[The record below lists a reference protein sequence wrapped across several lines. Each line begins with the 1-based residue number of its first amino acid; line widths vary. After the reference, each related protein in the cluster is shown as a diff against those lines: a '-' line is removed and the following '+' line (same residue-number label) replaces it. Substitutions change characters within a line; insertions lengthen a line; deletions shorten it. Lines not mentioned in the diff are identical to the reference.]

1 MARFEIT
8 IPGSGRYEVNAPDE
22 QTAYSALQSQIGGA
36 TVDKPQIGVAED
48 VVKGAAS
55 GFGKGVA
62 SLPGALGDIQ
72 ELSRMGGK
80 ALGFEPPQRSMLDG
94 VASMLGMNKLPT
106 SEDTVKAAVNYVPGI
121 ERQAQTVPG
130 QFANTIG
137 SFIPGAVLG
146 GEASLASAGRN
157 AMRLGVIPGAASE
170 LAGQA
175 FQGTPQEGVARA
187 VGAIGGIAGRNIP
200 GRVVSP
206 IQQRPELAGAV
217 SVLEGEGIPL
227 TAGQRTGNKAL
238 QWAEAAAADIPLSG
252 TSADD
257 IHAAQGAALNKS
269 FAQRMGYA
277 IQNDK
282 GLIDEQEWQKIGD
295 SFNKRYGDLTSKYAL
310 KLDNT
315 LGQDLI
321 QVENDYINSV
331 NASDIAPVVQNQI
344 DDILNTA
351 VSGGAIDG
359 QKYQNIRSRLEKSA
373 YGTKDVEKANALRG
387 IKKAL
392 DDAMSRTITASGV
405 PDDVAAWQKLNAE
418 YGNYKTLQAAATGAD
433 AASGMGYINP
443 QRVRAEAVKNK
454 KRYLEGGSDLA
465 RISKAASAAMK
476 PLPSSGTAQRQA
488 AMNMFQPAAAGAGF
502 MAGGVPGF
510 LAGYVAPSAM
520 ARLMMSRAGQGYLGN
535 QAASRLGMT
544 GPLNE
549 RQKVL
554 GLLNS
559 LQAGNM

>member
-1 MARFEIT
+1 MARFEIS

-22 QTAYSALQSQIGGA
+22 QTAYSALQSQLGGGS
-36 TVDKPQIGVAED
+36 TDKPQVGVTED
-48 VVKGAAS
+48 VIKGAAS
-55 GFGKGVA
+55 GVGKGIA

-72 ELSRMGGK
+72 EISRMGGR
-80 ALGFEPPQRSMLDG
+80 ALGFEPPQRSILDG
-94 VASMLGMNKLPT
+94 VSSMLGMNKLPT
-106 SEDTVKAAVNYVPGI
+106 SEDTVNAAAKYVPGI
-121 ERQAQTVPG
+121 DRQAQTVPG

-157 AMRLGVIPGAASE
+157 AMRLGVIPGATSE
-170 LAGQA
+170 LAGKA
-175 FQGTPQEGVARA
+175 FEGTPQEGIARA

-217 SVLEGEGIPL
+217 SLLESEGIPL

-238 QWAEAAAADIPLSG
+238 QWAEAAAADMPLSG
-252 TSADD
+252 TSADN
-257 IHAAQGAALNKS
+257 IHSAQGAALNKS
-269 FAQRMGYA
+269 FAKRMGYE

-282 GLIDEQEWQKIGD
+282 GLIDEEEWKKINE
-295 SFNKRYGDLTSKYAL
+295 SFNQRYGDLTGKYAL

-321 QVENDYINSV
+321 KVEQDYINSV

-344 DDILNTA
+344 DDILSNA
-351 VSGGAIDG
+351 VKGNAIDG
-359 QKYQNIRSRLEKSA
+359 QKYQNLRSRLEKAA

-387 IKKAL
+387 IKKSL

-405 PDDVAAWQKLNAE
+405 PEDVSAWQNLNAE
-418 YGNYKTLQAAATGAD
+418 YGNFKTLQAAATGAD
-433 AASGMGYINP
+433 AGSGLGYINP

-454 KRYLEGGSDLA
+454 QRYLTGGNDLS

-476 PLPSSGTAQRQA
+476 PLPSSGTAQRQS
-488 AMNMFQPAAAGAGF
+488 AMNMFQPAAAGAGLV
-502 MAGGVPGF
+502 AGGVPGF
-510 LAGYVAPSAM
+510 VAGYVAPSAM
-520 ARLMMSRAGQGYLGN
+520 ARLMMSRAGQSYLGN
-535 QAASRLGMT
+535 QVAPRIGMT
-544 GPLNE
+544 SQLNN

-559 LQAGNM
+559 LQAGSK

>member
-80 ALGFEPPQRSMLDG
+80 ALGFEPPQRSILDG

-106 SEDTVKAAVNYVPGI
+106 SEDTVKAAANYVPGI

>member
-80 ALGFEPPQRSMLDG
+80 ALGFEPPQRSILDG

-106 SEDTVKAAVNYVPGI
+106 SEDTVKAAANYVPGI
-121 ERQAQTVPG
+121 ERHAQTVPG

>member
-80 ALGFEPPQRSMLDG
+80 ALGFEPPQRSILDG

-106 SEDTVKAAVNYVPGI
+106 SEDTVKAAANYVPGI

-351 VSGGAIDG
+351 VGGGAIDG

-535 QAASRLGMT
+535 QSASRLGMT
-544 GPLNE
+544 GQLNE

>member
-1 MARFEIT
+1 MARFEIS

-22 QTAYSALQSQIGGA
+22 QTAYSALQSQLGGA
-36 TVDKPQIGVAED
+36 SVDKPQVGVAED
-48 VVKGAAS
+48 VLKGAAS

-80 ALGFEPPQRSMLDG
+80 AVGFEPPQRSILDG

-106 SEDTVKAAVNYVPGI
+106 SEDTVRAAAKYAPNI
-121 ERQAQTVPG
+121 ERKSQTVPG
-130 QFANTIG
+130 QFANTIS

-175 FQGTPQEGVARA
+175 FEGTPQEGVARA
-187 VGAIGGIAGRNIP
+187 VGALGGIAGRNIP
-200 GRVVSP
+200 GKVVSP

-227 TAGQRTGNKAL
+227 TAGQKTGNKAL

-257 IHAAQGAALNKS
+257 IHAAQGAALNKAFS
-269 FAQRMGYA
+269 KRMGYA

-282 GLIDEQEWQKIGD
+282 GLLDEQEWQKIGD
-295 SFNKRYGDLTSKYAL
+295 SFNQRYGDLTSKYAL

-331 NASDIAPVVQNQI
+331 NASDVAPMVQNQI
-344 DDILNTA
+344 DDILTNA
-351 VSGGAIDG
+351 VSGGALDG
-359 QKYQNIRSRLEKSA
+359 QKYQNIRSRLEKAA

-405 PDDVAAWQKLNAE
+405 PEDVAAWQKLNAE
-418 YGNYKTLQAAATGAD
+418 YGSYKTLQAAATGAD

-454 KRYLEGGSDLA
+454 KRYLEGGNDLA
-465 RISKAASAAMK
+465 RISKAATAAMK

-502 MAGGVPGF
+502 VAGGVPGF

-520 ARLMMSRAGQGYLGN
+520 ARLMMSRPGQSYLSN

-544 GPLNE
+544 GPLSS
-549 RQKVL
+549 RQKVF
-554 GLLNS
+554 GLLNA
-559 LQAGNM
+559 LQTED

>member
-80 ALGFEPPQRSMLDG
+80 ALGFEPPQRSILDG

-106 SEDTVKAAVNYVPGI
+106 SEDTVKAAANYVPGI

-351 VSGGAIDG
+351 VGGGAIDG

-559 LQAGNM
+559 MQAGNM